1 METKSWEGMGGT
13 HSMNLSIFG
22 NARIEELFKDFVSFA
37 STNKC
42 KRLSNKREPKS
53 PRRQRCFVF
62 PHQALRQ
69 QIPSTKNSKNY
80 YYNPHTWW
88 QWNAKHVI
96 DVTIWMNPRTHFNLS
111 YKGRNQNTI
120 PITTLL
126 NTNETQNMLSMLQF
140 GWTQEPI
147 STCVIKMLAY
157 YNGRKSTCEWFLQQE
172 EKMWVGALAITT

>member
-1 METKSWEGMGGT
+1 
-13 HSMNLSIFG
+13 
-22 NARIEELFKDFVSFA
+22 
-37 STNKC
+37 
-42 KRLSNKREPKS
+42 
-53 PRRQRCFVF
+53 
-62 PHQALRQ
+62 
-69 QIPSTKNSKNY
+69 
-80 YYNPHTWW
+80 
-88 QWNAKHVI
+88 
-96 DVTIWMNPRTHFNLS
+96 MNPRTHFNLS